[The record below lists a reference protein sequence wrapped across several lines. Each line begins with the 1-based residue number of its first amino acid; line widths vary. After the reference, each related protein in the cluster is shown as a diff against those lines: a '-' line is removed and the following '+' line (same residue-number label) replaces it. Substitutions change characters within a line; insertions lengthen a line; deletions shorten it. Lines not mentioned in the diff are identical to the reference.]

1 LTLFAEDSLVKTYP
15 WLGAVLDWLVS
26 DPDSSSS
33 SCVPLMNSLPV
44 GFSSRTSLA
53 FCQATE
59 EGTWASSSGRW
70 GNSGMGT
77 PTVCLTLNTSKWP
90 KGAVVLSLSDVLETV
105 PVSSRYYWR
114 PEAAR
119 GGLRRAEKLV
129 VSLPPSL
136 QAAVEQ
142 AARADRAQSQTSY

>member
-33 SCVPLMNSLPV
+33 SCVSLMNSLPV

-77 PTVCLTLNTSKWP
+77 PTVCLTLNTSEWP
-90 KGAVVLSLSDVLETV
+90 KDAVVCSLSDVLETQPV
-105 PVSSRYYWR
+105 PSRYYLS
-114 PEAAR
+114 PKAAR
-119 GGLRRAEKLV
+119 GVLRRAEKRGA
-129 VSLPPSL
+129 SLPPSL
-136 QAAVEQ
+136 QAALE
-142 AARADRAQSQTSY
+142 RLAQQNRETS